1 MRVVRL
7 VLSFVLILSSSPQL
21 CSQQTSTSPTR
32 DPQAISIASWSVA
45 TMGAPTRVSSGGVV
59 ATGTVTIPGLGSGPL
74 PIILK
79 SMSPRTLRSEIH
91 MPKGL
96 NALIVNDGR
105 GAIKRPNGSVKW
117 LQLYSTMALRAEFL
131 PSFSL
136 LSEYGDAQVSIRKLA
151 DAVVQGQPA
160 NVVELNLEN
169 YSGQLQQFVKAA
181 TRQRYFIS
189 KATGLVLA
197 LEYDNFAENDSNAKV
212 ATQVLYSD
220 YRSISGLWVPF
231 HQETYSD
238 GQLSSTLILV
248 SFALGSTVSA
258 GDFALPQVSQ

>member
-1 MRVVRL
+1 MRVARL

-21 CSQQTSTSPTR
+21 SSQQPGNSPTR
-32 DPQAISIASWSVA
+32 DPQAITIASWSVA
-45 TMGAPTRVSSGGVV
+45 TMGAPGTVSSGGVV

-74 PIILK
+74 PIVLK
-79 SMSPRTLRSEIH
+79 SMSPRTLRSEIQ

-96 NALIVNDGR
+96 NALVVNEGR
-105 GAIKRPNGSVKW
+105 GAIKRPDGSVKS
-117 LQLYSTMALRAEFL
+117 LQLYNTMALRAEFL

-136 LSEYGDAQVSIRKLA
+136 LAEFGNAQISIKKLD

-160 NVVELNLEN
+160 SVVELNLEDD
-169 YSGQLQQFVKAA
+169 SGQLQQFVHAA

-189 KATGLVLA
+189 KTTGLVLS
-197 LEYDNFAENDSNAKV
+197 LEYDNFAENDSNDKV
-212 ATQVLYSD
+212 KTQVLYSD

-238 GQLSSTLILV
+238 GQLSSTLILA
-248 SFALGSTVSA
+248 SFAFDSTVSTA
-258 GDFALPQVSQ
+258 DFDLSKVSQ